1 MGEKG
6 AVCME
11 KTASLD
17 SIGIGLTVRVA
28 SVKGEDIMRR
38 RLMEL
43 GFTPGAVTIPLASA
57 TSGDPTAYWI
67 RGTVI
72 ALRAEDAAN
81 IIVATA

>member
-1 MGEKG
+1 
-6 AVCME
+6 ME

-28 SVKGEDIMRR
+28 AVKGEDIMRR

-81 IIVATA
+81 IIVATT